1 MCVCAQEGMK
11 GEKEGVKVGESGRKT
26 AANDFAGET
35 SFGCGLCVIWGLGG
49 SPPLCK
55 NIY

>member
-35 SFGCGLCVIWGLGG
+35 SFGCGLCVIRGLGE